1 MEGVLWWGFVLAII
15 LVVVTALR
23 READEEGGGETDDSS
38 EAREPPALFT
48 PGMAAQMET
57 MEREMELEPSPEPG
71 CCRFCNTEN
80 DPFYTYCR
88 ECVSRLP

>member
-1 MEGVLWWGFVLAII
+1 MEWVIWWGFVLAII
-15 LVVVTALR
+15 LVVVAALG
-23 READEEGGGETDDSS
+23 READEERGRETNDSS
-38 EAREPPALFT
+38 EAREPPALFAA
-48 PGMAAQMET
+48 GMAAQMET

-71 CCRFCNTEN
+71 YCRFCDTEN